1 MRHGEPIRF
10 GTDNSQGVRMKSDG
24 QLEIVDV
31 ADVGEDALLVHD
43 EHRDDPSLAFALSR
57 LAGGPTQ
64 PTPLGIFRDVERP
77 VYGDAM
83 EHQLRT
89 AAEQQ
94 GPGDVEQMLNS
105 GDTWTV
111 E

>member
-1 MRHGEPIRF
+1 
-10 GTDNSQGVRMKSDG
+10 MKSDG

-31 ADVGEDALLVHD
+31 AEVGEDALLVHD
-43 EHRDDPSLAFALSR
+43 EHREDPGLAFALSR

-83 EHQLRT
+83 EHQLRA

-94 GPGDVEQMLNS
+94 GPGDVGRMLRS